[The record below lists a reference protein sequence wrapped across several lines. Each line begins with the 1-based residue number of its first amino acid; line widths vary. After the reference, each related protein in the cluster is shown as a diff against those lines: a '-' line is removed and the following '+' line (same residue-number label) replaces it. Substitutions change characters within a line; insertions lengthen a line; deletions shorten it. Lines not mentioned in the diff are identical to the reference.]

1 MWSCHIH
8 TWTLNFSGFK
18 SIKQDTSSMLQI
30 ATWLTNRCSFARSSK
45 GGRLTNKS
53 SPLIFSS
60 VVQDFYSQNNQCS
73 FFFLQPLQKVLI
85 QLAKSRV
92 LLTLK
97 YWPLGLLSLCSPPL
111 KKAIWHKSEIKK
123 LSWMKVKCPQRAQL
137 KPAVGPGQIPRHLKA
152 NIFNASLETANKIHT
167 RALDLLACPS

>member
-8 TWTLNFSGFK
+8 TGTLNFSGFK

-60 VVQDFYSQNNQCS
+60 VVQDFYNQNNQCS

-97 YWPLGLLSLCSPPL
+97 YWPLGLLSLCFPPPKKGHMAQKWN
-111 KKAIWHKSEIKK
+111 KKAELNEGEMPTESTAQTCSWPRSTTQTSKSKYIQCK
-123 LSWMKVKCPQRAQL
+123 SGNCQQNPY
-137 KPAVGPGQIPRHLKA
+137 
-152 NIFNASLETANKIHT
+152 
-167 RALDLLACPS
+167 